1 MEKFNIK
8 DKIIYKVPSN
18 ISGKIESISVL
29 NLYINKDINEV
40 LAEYLVTERNIKKIL
55 LKKELTWIEWRQLK
69 KSCESALTATLKNNG
84 ILMEFIGQILI
95 AEIFNIESL
104 IKYNNPN
111 YETPEQGIDIIFYNE
126 NLEIFIFEV
135 KSKVSDNNNISEFC
149 GKIKNAL
156 TSLYCAK
163 ELRNQKKLAIARE
176 TINDSVALNKEKKD
190 ILFNLLEQIEDN
202 DEDFEELSK
211 KDNITLNICLI
222 GNGFN
227 ITQEEIN
234 NNLGKFIN
242 STRECKSNCKNAD
255 KDHDKCL
262 INKLGNIKIINMI
275 SLEFAKELELE
286 ELNKQIIKK
295 IEEEGLDSRN
305 E

>member
-1 MEKFNIK
+1 MVKFNIK
-8 DKIIYKVPSN
+8 DKIIYEVPSN
-18 ISGKIESISVL
+18 ISGKIESIEVL
-29 NLYINKDINEV
+29 NLYIDKDINEI

-69 KSCESALTATLKNNG
+69 KSCESALTAVLKNNG

-95 AEIFNIESL
+95 GEIFNIESL
-104 IKYNNPN
+104 IKYHNPN
-111 YETPEQGIDIIFYNE
+111 YETPEQGMDIIFYNE

-135 KSKVSDNNNISEFC
+135 KSKVSNSNNISEFC

-163 ELRNQKKLAIARE
+163 ELRNEKKLAIARE
-176 TINDSVALNKEKKD
+176 TINDSIALNKEKKD
-190 ILFNLLEQIEDN
+190 TLFNLLEEIEDN
-202 DEDFEELSK
+202 DEDFEELSE

-234 NNLGKFIN
+234 NNLEQFIY

-255 KDHDKCL
+255 KVSDKCL

-295 IEEEGLDSRN
+295 IEEEGLANRN